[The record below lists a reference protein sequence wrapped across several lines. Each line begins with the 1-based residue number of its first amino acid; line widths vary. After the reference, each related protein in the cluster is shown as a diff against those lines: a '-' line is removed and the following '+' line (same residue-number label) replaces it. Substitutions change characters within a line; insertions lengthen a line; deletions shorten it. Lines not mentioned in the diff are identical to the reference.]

1 MGHIHLGV
9 LPRSRQWRQVV
20 ELLGSKATDDAVF
33 AASAVAAERDLA
45 SATND
50 PVFIEA
56 VRLLLMIPFAA
67 RADDFGAALRD
78 IDLRVGAT
86 PDLFEISA
94 ATGARLD
101 EVARSTGR
109 RSDFGELAG
118 RALIGTINDQIGQA
132 LPGLFEATDRDV
144 QIEAQRLSRPSGIAA
159 LTRAFFGRLLS
170 DSLSYW
176 LDRTLAMQ
184 TGPGRR
190 LPDAGAR
197 SSFDV
202 ALQQYAHEATR
213 IIQEF
218 APGWYGKRLH
228 EDGRVGSPQAAAFA
242 AVAMKKITEELRRK
256 RDADD

>member
-9 LPRSRQWRQVV
+9 LPRSKQWRQVV
-20 ELLGSKATDDAVF
+20 ELLGSGAADEAVFAAAAIAAEKDLARAADDAVF
-33 AASAVAAERDLA
+33 V
-45 SATND
+45 
-50 PVFIEA
+50 EA

-67 RADDFGAALRD
+67 RGDDFGQALRD
-78 IDLRVGAT
+78 CDLPISST

-94 ATGARLD
+94 AAGARLD
-101 EVARSTGR
+101 EIARAAGR

-118 RALIGTINDQIGQA
+118 RALIGTLNDQIGQS

-144 QIEAQRLSRPSGIAA
+144 QIEAQRLSRPSGVAV

-176 LDRTLAMQ
+176 LDRTLATQ

-197 SSFDV
+197 SAFDV